1 MLSRPVSDYNNC
13 IVHLC
18 QPEPSGR
25 PHKATNNWGIGNGSE
40 LADYQLGRFYLSDAT
55 AREHRPY
62 SLRVYLFWELLVDA
76 LFLAL
81 GVIHGAI
88 VMPLVIQLSLQLRIT
103 STNPTRKI
111 KAAGVRISLY
121 IILLFIAHP
130 CLYIVGHWNLTQ
142 AQSTDDQ
149 LGRIQ
154 SGILGFF
161 GLFRPLDR

>member
-18 QPEPSGR
+18 QPGPSGR

-40 LADYQLGRFYLSDAT
+40 LADYQLGRFYLSVAT

-121 IILLFIAHP
+121 MMSPFYCSSLS
-130 CLYIVGHWNLTQ
+130 LYRGSLESNPSPVNRRPAGAYTVWNTW
-142 AQSTDDQ
+142 
-149 LGRIQ
+149 
-154 SGILGFF
+154 
-161 GLFRPLDR
+161 LFRSVPPIR